1 MRVMVLGSEGFVG
14 QNLIP
19 SLLANRH
26 SVLGIDRA
34 RRQCEA
40 DRNYSFEQASIT
52 SSIAIRRHLDS
63 WNPDVVINLAAESYV
78 HNSNRLALRHLASN
92 TRLPLLLCRA
102 LKDPAKKTPWLIH
115 FSTCEVYGN
124 CPERGADEETLPEP
138 VTAYAATKLAGENIV
153 AALARA
159 GTVRATVLRPFN
171 LFGPHQQSN
180 RLIPATIG
188 ALLAHRPVP
197 IHDGGDQVRD
207 WLAITELLD
216 VMNRLLLRGPVAG
229 LETFNVSA
237 GRPLAIHEV
246 VRTVASVLGFD
257 GPVSTPERLPQ
268 TQMRYSLG
276 RSDRLREELA
286 WTAAQSFE
294 DLLAEYLDP
303 NPESMR

>member
-1 MRVMVLGSEGFVG
+1 MVLGSEGFVG

-19 SLLANRH
+19 SMLANRH
-26 SVLGIDRA
+26 SVLGIDRVM
-34 RRQCEA
+34 RQCEG
-40 DRNYSFEQASIT
+40 DRNYRFEQANIT
-52 SSIAIRRHLDS
+52 SSIAIRRYLDA
-63 WNPDVVINLAAESYV
+63 WNPEVVINLAAESYV

-102 LKDPAKKTPWLIH
+102 LNGSVTTTPWLIH

-124 CPERGADEETLPEP
+124 CPRRGADEETLPEP

-171 LFGPHQQSN
+171 LFGPHQQAN
-180 RLIPATIG
+180 RLVPATIQ
-188 ALLAHRPVP
+188 ALLAHRPLK

-216 VMNRLLLRGPVAG
+216 VMDRLLVRGPVAS

-237 GRPLAIHEV
+237 GRPVAIHEV
-246 VRTVASVLGFD
+246 VRTVASVLGVD
-257 GPVSTPERLPQ
+257 DPVLTPERLPQ
-268 TQMRYSLG
+268 AQMRYSLG
-276 RSDRLREELA
+276 MGDRLRKELG
-286 WTAAQSFE
+286 WTATQSFK
-294 DLLAEYLDP
+294 DLLAGYLSQP
-303 NPESMR
+303 